1 MKRKRNKV
9 HDPYNI
15 FKGWLRGNSLK
26 YEDIAELLGIRIGT
40 VSDKIN
46 GLSDFYLYEIEKII
60 TEYGTSYDIFFN

>member
-9 HDPYNI
+9 HEPYNS
-15 FKGWLRGNSLK
+15 FKGWLRSNSLK

-46 GLSDFYLYEIEKII
+46 GLSDFYLYEIEKIVD
-60 TEYGTSYDIFFN
+60 EYGTSYNILFM

>member
-9 HDPYNI
+9 HEPYNNL
-15 FKGWLRGNSLK
+15 KGWLRGNSLK

-46 GLSDFYLYEIEKII
+46 GLSDFHLYEVEKIVSK
-60 TEYGTSYDIFFN
+60 YGTSYNIFFN